1 MIPRTAPNPA
11 HRYGEHHRDIQGGT
25 ARAAVF
31 GISDGLVTNVS
42 LILGMAGAAVEPE
55 IVRVAGLAGLLAGA
69 FSMAAGEYI
78 SMTAQSELMQRELS
92 RERREQRENPE
103 LEEEEL
109 ASIYQSRGLDP
120 ESARNVAEQ
129 VMQDP
134 DVAVEVHAREEMGID
149 PDQLGAPGLAAVSSF
164 GAFAVGA
171 IIPLVPWFFLQDTA
185 AVVTSI
191 VLAAITALSIGAVI
205 GLMTERSP
213 MFSAVRQL
221 TIGAIAGA
229 VTYGVG
235 IILGVQVT

>member
-1 MIPRTAPNPA
+1 
-11 HRYGEHHRDIQGGT
+11 
-25 ARAAVF
+25 
-31 GISDGLVTNVS
+31 
-42 LILGMAGAAVEPE
+42 
-55 IVRVAGLAGLLAGA
+55 
-69 FSMAAGEYI
+69 MAAGEYI

-171 IIPLVPWFFLQDTA
+171 IIPLVPWFFLEDTA

-191 VLAAITALSIGAVI
+191 VLAAITALTIGAII
-205 GLMTERSP
+205 GMMTERSP
-213 MFSAVRQL
+213 VFSAVRQL